1 MITFPN
7 AKINLGLNIVD
18 KRPDGYHN
26 LETIFYPIPLEDV
39 LEIKAAEDISSD
51 FELYISGMEVES
63 NADKNLVVK
72 AYKLLK
78 AKFDLPPIQIFLHKA
93 IPSGAGLGGGSSD
106 ASFMLKLLNDYF
118 ELQLSTTKLEG
129 LATTLGADCPFF
141 VQNIPTFAQGIG
153 EVFTPIDLSLK
164 GYYLYLIKPEVF
176 ISTAMAFSN
185 ISPKH
190 PKVSLKDIL
199 NLPIEQWRDLMIND
213 FEEPIFKLL
222 PELKQLKDWMYEQGA
237 VYAAMSGSGST
248 IYGLFKEPHLLEN
261 NRKKGKYLLYL

>member
-129 LATTLGADCPFF
+129 LATTLGDR
-141 VQNIPTFAQGIG
+141 
-153 EVFTPIDLSLK
+153 K
-164 GYYLYLIKPEVF
+164 
-176 ISTAMAFSN
+176 STR
-185 ISPKH
+185 
-190 PKVSLKDIL
+190 L
-199 NLPIEQWRDLMIND
+199 N
-213 FEEPIFKLL
+213 
-222 PELKQLKDWMYEQGA
+222 
-237 VYAAMSGSGST
+237 SS
-248 IYGLFKEPHLLEN
+248 HL
-261 NRKKGKYLLYL
+261 